1 MVTTH
6 TTALSRSSW
15 WASLNAK
22 SIAWMHDIPPKRSR
36 SYSCKR
42 VTNWYTDVYSAVRIA
57 WGLPSFPHCLI
68 FHPIFHPNLE
78 QQSLWNK
85 NFPKF
90 NSKEYRHI
98 SCRIVLYIVCLSVY
112 SLCLASFG
120 PSYHQYFGD
129 FPPVNWTSRTPCAI
143 SFPFHLVASL
153 AGVVCHH
160 NPPITR
166 SYWLRSSELSWFVTG
181 WTEETDLDHRTWLYC
196 LFGNPAKKMV
206 ELHEVN
212 VRTGVPAR
220 KMCQNAP
227 NDIQLPT
234 ILISWCKF

>member
-1 MVTTH
+1 MRCASPGGYHHFH
-6 TTALSRSSW
+6 T
-15 WASLNAK
+15 
-22 SIAWMHDIPPKRSR
+22 
-36 SYSCKR
+36 
-42 VTNWYTDVYSAVRIA
+42 
-57 WGLPSFPHCLI
+57 I
-68 FHPIFHPNLE
+68 FHPLFHSNLE

-90 NSKEYRHI
+90 NGKEYRHI
-98 SCRIVLYIVCLSVY
+98 SCRIVLYIVCLSVC

-153 AGVVCHH
+153 AGVVCPH

-181 WTEETDLDHRTWLYC
+181 WTEETNLDHRTWLYSLWKPSQKNGWIAWGQC
-196 LFGNPAKKMV
+196 PHWVSSK
-206 ELHEVN
+206 EN
-212 VRTGVPAR
+212 VPKCSKWYTT
-220 KMCQNAP
+220 
-227 NDIQLPT
+227 PT